1 MKAGRACHEKSG
13 KLQKLK
19 GLEFQGEEKG
29 HNKVGEKE

>member
-1 MKAGRACHEKSG
+1 MRSQG